1 MPLTQSSS
9 GPQENKYLITHS
21 NYFSKASLKLHIMEK
36 NSILSLCLPLGIL
49 KLPQL
54 QLPVSAPKLHATFL
68 VAEKEVLLEGYKD
81 KQNNC
86 FSLP

>member
-1 MPLTQSSS
+1 MLD
-9 GPQENKYLITHS
+9 HS
-21 NYFSKASLKLHIMEK
+21 LQLFFE
-36 NSILSLCLPLGIL
+36 SISQVAHYGKELRPKFCVLLEIL
-49 KLPQL
+49 KFPQL
-54 QLPVSAPKLHATFL
+54 QLPVSAPKLHATFS